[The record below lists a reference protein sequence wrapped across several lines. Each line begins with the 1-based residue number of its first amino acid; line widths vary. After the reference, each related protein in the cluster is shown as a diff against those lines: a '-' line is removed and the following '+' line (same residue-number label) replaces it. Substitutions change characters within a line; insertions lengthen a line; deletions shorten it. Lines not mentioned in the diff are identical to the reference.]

1 MQIPHEFLILSKLL
15 YPLPH
20 DDGMVR
26 GCDYGMRMSMITID
40 WLIVTSQQ
48 VFNGIQ
54 PNVRFCSVE
63 VRTATLYAYMAQL
76 NGPRRPRDHEEVL
89 STYCHVL

>member
-1 MQIPHEFLILSKLL
+1 MQIPHEFLIPSKLL

-54 PNVRFCSVE
+54 PNERTLLHRSTNSNIVRLYG
-63 VRTATLYAYMAQL
+63 TAQRAT
-76 NGPRRPRDHEEVL
+76 
-89 STYCHVL
+89 